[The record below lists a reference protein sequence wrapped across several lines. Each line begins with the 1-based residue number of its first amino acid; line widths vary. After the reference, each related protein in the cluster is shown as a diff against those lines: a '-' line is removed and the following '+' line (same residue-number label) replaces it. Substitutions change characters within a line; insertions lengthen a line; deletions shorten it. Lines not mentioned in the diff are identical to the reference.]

1 MRPSILALLSTLAAI
16 ALSSAA
22 LPVPEPPHRTVVLL
36 SIDGLRPD
44 YVLEADRYGLR
55 IPTLRRILREGSH
68 ATGVRGVTPTVTF
81 PSHTTLVTGVAP
93 ARHGIYNNATF
104 DPLGNNAGGWYWYA
118 SDVRV
123 PTLWDAAADAGIQSA
138 SVHWPVTVGARIT
151 WDIPEYWRTNTDDDR
166 KLLRALATPGLL
178 AGLEREVGP
187 YPVGAVG
194 SVEADGLR
202 GRFAARLLDSR
213 HPGLILV
220 HLTALDHEEHASGPF
235 SPGSL
240 ATLEALDRVADTIV
254 AAADRGGG
262 GKAVVA
268 IVSDH
273 GFLAVSRELNLGVAL
288 RRSGLITFAADTAPN
303 PRSWTAAAW
312 TAGGTIAL
320 VVKDTADIAL
330 RDRVGALLDSL
341 ASDTANGIAAV
352 LDGDSLRV
360 LGGFP
365 GAAYLVS
372 LRAGFMAGWR
382 TTGPLVTPSTQRGA
396 HGYLPDVPEMRAS
409 FFIAGPG
416 VPVGRSLGEIDMRDI
431 APTLARFLGVRLAHA
446 EGRDVLRARR

>member
-1 MRPSILALLSTLAAI
+1 M
-16 ALSSAA
+16 
-22 LPVPEPPHRTVVLL
+22 
-36 SIDGLRPD
+36 
-44 YVLEADRYGLR
+44 
-55 IPTLRRILREGSH
+55 
-68 ATGVRGVTPTVTF
+68 
-81 PSHTTLVTGVAP
+81 
-93 ARHGIYNNATF
+93 
-104 DPLGNNAGGWYWYA
+104 
-118 SDVRV
+118 
-123 PTLWDAAADAGIQSA
+123 
-138 SVHWPVTVGARIT
+138 
-151 WDIPEYWRTNTDDDR
+151 
-166 KLLRALATPGLL
+166 
-178 AGLEREVGP
+178 
-187 YPVGAVG
+187 
-194 SVEADGLR
+194 
-202 GRFAARLLDSR
+202 
-213 HPGLILV
+213 
-220 HLTALDHEEHASGPF
+220 
-235 SPGSL
+235 
-240 ATLEALDRVADTIV
+240 
-254 AAADRGGG
+254 
-262 GKAVVA
+262 VA

-320 VVKDTADIAL
+320 MVKDTADIAL

-409 FFIAGPG
+409 FSSPGPECLSAARSARSTCGTSRRRWRDSSASGWRTRKAATCSAPGSRGSPRSSPTHRIRLLIAFIRRCCASPPAHRFPPNGIA
-416 VPVGRSLGEIDMRDI
+416 VARGEIASPR
-431 APTLARFLGVRLAHA
+431 TRTV
-446 EGRDVLRARR
+446 RARRAGPFCRGRNALLPTISRRAAALPRSPPRDRIAA